1 MKKRSFFFKEYL
13 THFIL
18 IVVAFTLA
26 GSVFYHQM
34 ASYALR
40 AKQTELKTTV
50 QSLAEQSKLMQGTD
64 SDVIR
69 ELYMLSIARIA
80 KEDELTVLVT
90 NESGE
95 VQMAAHPN
103 GSTYSVS
110 GYRVPAE
117 VVSEVTRSGSY
128 AAVGS
133 VGVLT
138 EATSY
143 TVGSCVRDTDGN
155 VAALIFV
162 SCEDPATAGVVRHS
176 TQTLVLILLVT
187 LAAMLIISFILS
199 QHITRPIKNIAA
211 AAKEFAS
218 GNFDVRVPEDNHCYE
233 IDELAVSFNNMA
245 RDLDQLEELTRGF
258 ISNVSHEFKTPMTT
272 IGGFV
277 DGMIDGTIPEEQRDK
292 YLRIIAEETRRLS
305 RMVNRMLDAAKIQS
319 GELLLSPAPFD
330 FSAMT
335 SQIILSFEQ
344 KIEKKKLEV
353 ECELDDRLIVMGDR
367 DHLYRAVYNLV
378 DNAVKFIDE
387 GNLYRLIAGS
397 RLPSAERF
405 ESWIFDEL
413 VPRTL
418 KEGGYLL
425 GKKGET
431 DAELLSRALMLAE
444 NKLKERDR
452 RISELKKENA
462 LNALRLGLQAP
473 KIRYFD
479 EVLRS
484 SSTYTPTQIAK
495 ELGMSGRELNLRL
508 KALGIQ
514 FRQSGTWMLTARYQ
528 KEGYTRT
535 HTHSWQSRSGETGT
549 AMHTVWTEKGRLFI
563 HCLFSSQPLS

>member
-1 MKKRSFFFKEYL
+1 MRRRSFFFKEYL
-13 THFIL
+13 SHFIL
-18 IVVAFTLA
+18 IVVAFALA
-26 GSVFYHQM
+26 GGVFYYQM
-34 ASYALR
+34 SSYALR
-40 AKQTELKTTV
+40 AKQAELRTTV

-90 NESGE
+90 DDKGD
-95 VQMAAHPN
+95 VQMAAQPN
-103 GSTYSVS
+103 GASYTIS
-110 GYRVPAE
+110 GYHVPRE
-117 VVSEVTRSGSY
+117 IVEDVTKNGSY

-143 TVGSCVRDTDGN
+143 TVGSCVRDSEGS

-162 SCEDPATAGVVRHS
+162 SCQDPATAGVVRHS
-176 TQTLVLILLVT
+176 TQTLVLILLVS
-187 LAAMLIISFILS
+187 LAVMLIISFILS

-245 RDLDQLEELTRGF
+245 SDLDQLEELTRGF
-258 ISNVSHEFKTPMTT
+258 ISNV
-272 IGGFV
+272 
-277 DGMIDGTIPEEQRDK
+277 K
-292 YLRIIAEETRRLS
+292 YLHIIAEETRRLS

-387 GNLYRLIAGS
+387 GGRLTLKAHPEGDFCAFSISNTGTGI
-397 RLPSAERF
+397 SAEDLPHVFDRF
-405 ESWIFDEL
+405 YKADRSRSMDKTGAGLGLYIVKNIINL
-413 VPRTL
+413 H
-418 KEGGYLL
+418 GGEISVRSD
-425 GKKGET
+425 GGET
-431 DAELLSRALMLAE
+431 EFEFTLPLA
-444 NKLKERDR
+444 
-452 RISELKKENA
+452 
-462 LNALRLGLQAP
+462 
-473 KIRYFD
+473 KI
-479 EVLRS
+479 
-484 SSTYTPTQIAK
+484 
-495 ELGMSGRELNLRL
+495 
-508 KALGIQ
+508 
-514 FRQSGTWMLTARYQ
+514 
-528 KEGYTRT
+528 
-535 HTHSWQSRSGETGT
+535 
-549 AMHTVWTEKGRLFI
+549 
-563 HCLFSSQPLS
+563 

>member
-1 MKKRSFFFKEYL
+1 MRRRSFFFKEYL
-13 THFIL
+13 SHFIL
-18 IVVAFTLA
+18 IVVAFALA
-26 GSVFYHQM
+26 GGVFYYQM
-34 ASYALR
+34 SSYALR
-40 AKQTELKTTV
+40 AKQAELRTTV

-90 NESGE
+90 DDKGD
-95 VQMAAHPN
+95 VQMAAQPN
-103 GSTYSVS
+103 GASYTIS
-110 GYRVPAE
+110 GYHVPRE
-117 VVSEVTRSGSY
+117 IVEDVTKNGSY

-143 TVGSCVRDTDGN
+143 SVGSCVRDTDGN

-277 DGMIDGTIPEEQRDK
+277 DGMIDGTIPEDQRDK
-292 YLRIIAEETRRLS
+292 YLKIIAEETKRLS

-319 GELLLSPAPFD
+319 GELILSPAPFD
-330 FSAMT
+330 FTEMT
-335 SQIILSFEQ
+335 AQILLSFEQ
-344 KIEKKKLEV
+344 KIEKKKLDVQCDLE
-353 ECELDDRLIVMGDR
+353 ERLTVMGDR
-367 DHLYRAVYNLV
+367 DHLYRVVYNLT
-378 DNAVKFIDE
+378 DNAVKFIED
-387 GNLYRLIAGS
+387 
-397 RLPSAERF
+397 
-405 ESWIFDEL
+405 
-413 VPRTL
+413 
-418 KEGGYLL
+418 GG
-425 GKKGET
+425 T
-431 DAELLSRALMLAE
+431 
-444 NKLKERDR
+444 
-452 RISELKKENA
+452 
-462 LNALRLGLQAP
+462 
-473 KIRYFD
+473 
-479 EVLRS
+479 
-484 SSTYTPTQIAK
+484 
-495 ELGMSGRELNLRL
+495 LRL
-508 KALGIQ
+508 KVHQEGQLCVFAISNTGIGISAEDLPHV
-514 FRQSGTWMLTARYQ
+514 FDRFYKTDR
-528 KEGYTRT
+528 
-535 HTHSWQSRSGETGT
+535 SRSMDKTGAGLGLYIVKNIINLHGGEISVRSGGGETEFEFT
-549 AMHTVWTEKGRLFI
+549 L
-563 HCLFSSQPLS
+563 PLAPEQNRQNSA

>member
-1 MKKRSFFFKEYL
+1 MRRRSFFFKEYL
-13 THFIL
+13 SHFIL
-18 IVVAFTLA
+18 IVVAFALA
-26 GSVFYHQM
+26 GGVFYYQM
-34 ASYALR
+34 SSYALR
-40 AKQTELKTTV
+40 AKQAELRTTV

-90 NESGE
+90 DDKGD
-95 VQMAAHPN
+95 VQMAAQPN
-103 GSTYSVS
+103 GASYTIS
-110 GYRVPAE
+110 GYHVPRE
-117 VVSEVTRSGSY
+117 IVEDVTKNGSY

-143 TVGSCVRDTDGN
+143 TVGSCVRDSEGS

-162 SCEDPATAGVVRHS
+162 SCQDPATAGVVRHS

-187 LAAMLIISFILS
+187 LAVMLIISFILS

-218 GNFDVRVPEDNHCYE
+218 GNIDVRVPEDNHCYE

-245 RDLDQLEELTRGF
+245 SDLDQLEELTRGF

-277 DGMIDGTIPEEQRDK
+277 DGMIDGTIPEDQRDK
-292 YLRIIAEETRRLS
+292 YLHIIAEETRRLS

-387 GNLYRLIAGS
+387 GGRLTLKAHPEGDFCAFSISNTGTGI
-397 RLPSAERF
+397 SAEDLPHVFDRF
-405 ESWIFDEL
+405 YRTDQSRARQTGGTGLGLAIAKWIVDRHGGWFEVRSWPGVGTRMTIVLPVAELDAGGADE
-413 VPRTL
+413 
-418 KEGGYLL
+418 
-425 GKKGET
+425 
-431 DAELLSRALMLAE
+431 DAE
-444 NKLKERDR
+444 
-452 RISELKKENA
+452 
-462 LNALRLGLQAP
+462 Q
-473 KIRYFD
+473 
-479 EVLRS
+479 
-484 SSTYTPTQIAK
+484 
-495 ELGMSGRELNLRL
+495 
-508 KALGIQ
+508 
-514 FRQSGTWMLTARYQ
+514 
-528 KEGYTRT
+528 TRP
-535 HTHSWQSRSGETGT
+535 
-549 AMHTVWTEKGRLFI
+549 A
-563 HCLFSSQPLS
+563 